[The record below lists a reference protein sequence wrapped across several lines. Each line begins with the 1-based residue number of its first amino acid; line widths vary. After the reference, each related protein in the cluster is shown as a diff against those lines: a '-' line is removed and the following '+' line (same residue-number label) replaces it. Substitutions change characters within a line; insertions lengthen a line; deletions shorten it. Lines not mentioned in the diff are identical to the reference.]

1 MSVET
6 AALSVL
12 AVDDERPAL
21 EDLARL
27 LRSSPQIAEVV
38 CARSGDEALRRL
50 AERQFDALFLDVR
63 MSGLGGLELAGVLDR
78 FASPPAVVFVSA
90 YEDGAVRA
98 FEVHAVDFLMKPVSK
113 RRIEDAIDRV
123 AEVTGRSIGRAAP
136 AAGPAAA
143 PAAERAADDGAREE
157 IVAVERA
164 NGHATRIVSR
174 ASILYVQARGDY
186 VRIVSDEGRY
196 IQRGTLAE
204 LERRWSPH
212 GFHRVHR
219 AYLVNLRRAV
229 EMRPDLGGTAVMVLS
244 DGSEVPVARRQVSEL
259 LHRLRM

>member
-1 MSVET
+1 VSVD

-27 LRSSPQIAEVV
+27 LRSSPWIAEVL
-38 CARSGDEALRRL
+38 CAQSGHEALRHL

-63 MSGLGGLELAGVLDR
+63 MPGIGGLELAGVLDR
-78 FASPPAVVFVSA
+78 FAKPPAVVFVSA
-90 YEDGAVRA
+90 YEDGAVGA
-98 FEVHAVDFLMKPVSK
+98 FEVHAVDYLMKPVSI
-113 RRIEDAIDRV
+113 RRIEEAITRV
-123 AEVTGRSIGRAAP
+123 AEVTRRST
-136 AAGPAAA
+136 AGATPVTDH
-143 PAAERAADDGAREE
+143 PSEDDTREE

-164 NGHATRIVSR
+164 NGNATRIVSR

-186 VRIVSDEGRY
+186 MRIVSDEGRY

-204 LERRWSPH
+204 LERRWNAH

-219 AYLVNLRRAV
+219 AYLVNLRHAV
-229 EMRPDLGGTAVMVLS
+229 EMRPDLGGTAVLVLS
-244 DGSEVPVARRQVSEL
+244 DGSEIPVARRQVSDL

>member
-1 MSVET
+1 MSVMT
-6 AALSVL
+6 TLSVL

-38 CARSGDEALRRL
+38 CAHGGSEALRHL

-63 MSGLGGLELAGVLDR
+63 MPGLSGLELAGVLDR
-78 FASPPAVVFVSA
+78 FAHPPAVVFVSA

-113 RRIEDAIDRV
+113 RRIEDAITRV
-123 AEVTGRSIGRAAP
+123 TESNGRSTGREAP
-136 AAGPAAA
+136 AGDHA
-143 PAAERAADDGAREE
+143 PENHARDEV
-157 IVAVERA
+157 IAVERA
-164 NGHATRIVSR
+164 NGHATRIVPR

-204 LERRWSPH
+204 LERRWSTH

-229 EMRPDLGGTAVMVLS
+229 EMRPDLGGTAVMLLS
-244 DGSEVPVARRQVSEL
+244 DGSEIPVARRQVSEL

>member
-6 AALSVL
+6 PLSVL

-38 CARSGDEALRRL
+38 CARSGDEALRQL
-50 AERQFDALFLDVR
+50 AARQFDALFLDVR

-113 RRIEDAIDRV
+113 RRIEDAITRV
-123 AEVTGRSIGRAAP
+123 AEVTGRSSARSAP
-136 AAGPAAA
+136 ADVAVP
-143 PAAERAADDGAREE
+143 EDHAREE

-164 NGHATRIVSR
+164 NGHATRIVAR
-174 ASILYVQARGDY
+174 AAILYVQARGDY

-204 LERRWSPH
+204 LERRWSTH

-229 EMRPDLGGTAVMVLS
+229 EMRPDLGGTAVLVLS
-244 DGSEVPVARRQVSEL
+244 DGSEIPVARRQVAEL

>member
-1 MSVET
+1 MSSEQS
-6 AALSVL
+6 LSVL

-27 LRSSPQIAEVV
+27 LRSSPRIGEVV
-38 CARSGDEALRRL
+38 CARSGDDALRHL

-63 MSGLGGLELAGVLDR
+63 MPGLGGLELAGVLDR

-98 FEVHAVDFLMKPVSK
+98 FEVHAVDYLMKPVSR
-113 RRIEDAIDRV
+113 RRIEDAITRV
-123 AEVTGRSIGRAAP
+123 TELTASRTAAH
-136 AAGPAAA
+136 GA
-143 PAAERAADDGAREE
+143 PAAERAPDDRAREE
-157 IVAVERA
+157 VIAVERA
-164 NGHATRIVSR
+164 NGHATRIVPR

-196 IQRGTLAE
+196 LQRGTLAE
-204 LERRWSPH
+204 LERRWSPD

-229 EMRPDLGGTAVMVLS
+229 EMRPDLGGTAVLQLA
-244 DGSEVPVARRQVSEL
+244 DGSEVPVARRQVAEL

>member
-1 MSVET
+1 MTSVDP
-6 AALSVL
+6 LSVL

-21 EDLARL
+21 EDIARL
-27 LRSSPQIAEVV
+27 LRSSPRIGEVV

-63 MSGLGGLELAGVLDR
+63 MAGLGGLELAGVLDR

-98 FEVHAVDFLMKPVSK
+98 FEVHAVDYLMKPVSR
-113 RRIEDAIDRV
+113 RRIEDAITRV
-123 AEVTGRSIGRAAP
+123 TELMGRAA
-136 AAGPAAA
+136 ARAA
-143 PAAERAADDGAREE
+143 PGAVENPARDEV
-157 IVAVERA
+157 IAVERA
-164 NGHATRIVSR
+164 NGHTTRIVPR

-186 VRIVSDEGRY
+186 VRIISDEGRY

-204 LERRWSPH
+204 FERRWSAH

-229 EMRPDLGGTAVMVLS
+229 EMRPDLGGTAILQLG
-244 DGSEVPVARRQVSEL
+244 DGSEIPVARRHLSEL
-259 LHRLRM
+259 LKRLRM

>member
-1 MSVET
+1 MST
-6 AALSVL
+6 DSPLSVL

-27 LRSSPQIAEVV
+27 LRTSPWIGEVV
-38 CARSGDEALRRL
+38 CAQSGSDALRHL
-50 AERQFDALFLDVR
+50 AKRQFDALFLDVR
-63 MSGLGGLELAGVLDR
+63 MPGLGGLELAGVLDR

-113 RRIEDAIDRV
+113 RRIEDAITRV
-123 AEVTGRSIGRAAP
+123 TEVTGRNNSRATGLTEHPPEDP
-136 AAGPAAA
+136 AG
-143 PAAERAADDGAREE
+143 DE
-157 IVAVERA
+157 IVAVDRA
-164 NGHATRIVSR
+164 DGHGTRIVSR

-186 VRIVSDEGRY
+186 VRIVSEEGRFMH
-196 IQRGTLAE
+196 RGTLAD
-204 LERRWSPH
+204 LERRWSAH

-219 AYLVNLRRAV
+219 AYLVNLRHAV
-229 EMRPDLGGTAVMVLS
+229 EMRPDLGGTAVLLLS
-244 DGSEVPVARRQVSEL
+244 DHSELPVARRHVAEL

>member
-1 MSVET
+1 MNHDEPS
-6 AALSVL
+6 LSVL

-27 LRSSPQIAEVV
+27 LRGSPWIADVA
-38 CARSGDEALRRL
+38 CAHSGHDALRQL

-63 MSGLGGLELAGVLDR
+63 MPGLGGLELAGVLDR

-98 FEVHAVDFLMKPVSK
+98 FEVHAVDYLMKPVSK
-113 RRIEDAIDRV
+113 RRIEDAIERV
-123 AEVTGRSIGRAAP
+123 SEIRGR
-136 AAGPAAA
+136 
-143 PAAERAADDGAREE
+143 GASPSPSPSPEARSGEE
-157 IVAVERA
+157 IIALERA
-164 NGHATRIVSR
+164 NGHGTRIVSR

-196 IQRGTLAE
+196 MQRGTLAD
-204 LERRWSPH
+204 LERRWSAH

-229 EMRPDLGGTAVMVLS
+229 EMRPDLGGTAALLLS
-244 DGSEVPVARRQVSEL
+244 DGSEIPVARRQVGEL

>member
-1 MSVET
+1 MTIGPS
-6 AALSVL
+6 LSVL
-12 AVDDERPAL
+12 AVDDERPSL

-27 LRSSPQIAEVV
+27 LRSSSRIGEVV
-38 CARSGDEALRRL
+38 CARSGDEALRHL

-63 MSGLGGLELAGVLDR
+63 MPGVGGLELAGVLDR
-78 FASPPAVVFVSA
+78 FANPPAVVFVSA

-98 FEVHAVDFLMKPVSK
+98 FEVHAVDYLMKPVSR
-113 RRIEDAIDRV
+113 RRIEDAITRV
-123 AEVTGRSIGRAAP
+123 AELASRGGARGGPDAAP
-136 AAGPAAA
+136 APEDPAHEAV
-143 PAAERAADDGAREE
+143 
-157 IVAVERA
+157 VAVERA
-164 NGHATRIVSR
+164 NGHGTRIVPR

-204 LERRWSPH
+204 LERRWSAH

-229 EMRPDLGGTAVMVLS
+229 EMRPDLGGTAVLQLS
-244 DGSEVPVARRQVSEL
+244 DGSEVPVARRQVAEL

>member
-1 MSVET
+1 MPELASRMSSEHP
-6 AALSVL
+6 LSVL

-27 LRSSPQIAEVV
+27 LRGSPEVGEVV
-38 CARSGDEALRRL
+38 CARSGSEALRHL

-63 MSGLGGLELAGVLDR
+63 MAGLGGLEVAGVLDR

-113 RRIEDAIDRV
+113 RRIEDAIGRV
-123 AEVTGRSIGRAAP
+123 TELAGRT
-136 AAGPAAA
+136 
-143 PAAERAADDGAREE
+143 AERAASVAERAAEDHAREE

-164 NGHATRIVSR
+164 DGHATRIVAR

-196 IQRGTLAE
+196 LQRGTLAE
-204 LERRWSPH
+204 LERRWEAH

-229 EMRPDLGGTAVMVLS
+229 EMRPDLGGTAILLLN
-244 DGSEVPVARRQVSEL
+244 DGSEIPVARRHVGEL

>member
-1 MSVET
+1 MSLD
-6 AALSVL
+6 ASLSVL

-27 LRSSPQIAEVV
+27 LRSSPRVAEVL
-38 CARSGDEALRRL
+38 CARSGDEALRHL
-50 AERQFDALFLDVR
+50 AEQQFDALFLDVR

-113 RRIEDAIDRV
+113 RRIEDAITRV
-123 AEVTGRSIGRAAP
+123 AEVRGRSAART
-136 AAGPAAA
+136 A
-143 PAAERAADDGAREE
+143 PGAERAPEDHAREE

-204 LERRWSPH
+204 LERRWSAQ

-229 EMRPDLGGTAVMVLS
+229 EMRPDLGGTAILLLS
-244 DGSEVPVARRQVSEL
+244 DGSEIPVARRQVGEL

>member
-1 MSVET
+1 MSAE
-6 AALSVL
+6 ASLSVL

-27 LRSSPQIAEVV
+27 LHSSPRVGEVV
-38 CARSGDEALRRL
+38 CARSGDEALRQL
-50 AERQFDALFLDVR
+50 SKRQFDALFLDVR
-63 MSGLGGLELAGVLDR
+63 MPGLGGLEVAAVLDR
-78 FASPPAVVFVSA
+78 FANPPAVVFVSA

-113 RRIEDAIDRV
+113 RRIEDAIARV
-123 AEVTGRSIGRAAP
+123 TELAGRPQRAAP
-136 AAGPAAA
+136 G
-143 PAAERAADDGAREE
+143 AERAPEDDTREE

-196 IQRGTLAE
+196 LQRGTLAE
-204 LERRWSPH
+204 LERRWSAH

-229 EMRPDLGGTAVMVLS
+229 EMRPDLGGTAVLLLG
-244 DGSEVPVARRQVSEL
+244 DGSEIPVARRQVGEL